1 MKIVYTKWFP
11 FGPYHTINLF
21 GILFTKR
28 DYLTRDTI
36 LHERIHTAQMK
47 EMLYIF
53 FYLWYGVEYIIIRFF
68 HKKQNNAYHD
78 VSFEEEAHDNAYNW
92 TYLETRK
99 HYAWFKYI
107 KIRSNR

>member
-1 MKIVYTKWFP
+1 MKIVYTNWFP

-28 DYLTRDTI
+28 DYLTRGTI
-36 LHERIHTAQMK
+36 LHEQIHTAQMK

-53 FYLWYGVEYIIIRFF
+53 FYLWYGLEYIIIRFF

-78 VSFEEEAHDNAYNW
+78 VSFEEEAHDNAHNW
-92 TYLETRK
+92 NYLETRK

-107 KIRSNR
+107 KIGSNK